1 MFLGLGQ
8 AVYFSLKTQPSD
20 VLLVIALPIA
30 IAGMWLSRHYV
41 IPFFCCLMLVFAL
54 AGGGIVQAHLYKL
67 QGPVLKKTLYSEN
80 LQGKILS
87 LEPRNGRTRLVIAPE
102 GIAGLSQ
109 DKLPR
114 KVRLSIR
121 GDIDAQPGDFFS
133 GKAKIFPLSVPE
145 TPGDPDFARNL
156 YFDGMGATGFV
167 LGRSYRI
174 DRDQAPQTGF
184 FQAIEKIR
192 LAIMAR
198 INSGLEPVKAGL
210 ANAILV
216 GERGGVAPDLAENL
230 RKSGLAHLLAISG
243 LHMGLL
249 CGVVFFTVRFGLAL
263 LPSVALRYPI
273 KKWAAMAGF
282 VIGGFYLLLSGA
294 TVPTQRA
301 FVMTAIVLFAVL
313 VDRRAI
319 SLRLVAIAAVI
330 VMVLRPD
337 AILGASFQL
346 SFAAVTA
353 LVAFYQGRGGLL
365 VSPQRDLPV
374 WQRIGRYLFALFIT
388 GIMVTAVTAPIIG
401 FHFGRISLLGVVSN
415 LVAIPLMAFWIMP
428 GIVAVL
434 VLLPFG
440 LEGIALGFLA
450 PGLDL
455 LIALAHLVG
464 RQDWGLWHIAQPS
477 ALAVIFIMMALLW
490 LVIWRQHVLWLFAI
504 LPAVGGAIAFFFAQ
518 SPDFLVGG
526 DQKDWAFYRNQEDD
540 LVFNDRISRFHRDI
554 WNARFGTG
562 FAPDKRADTRCDQQR
577 CWFKKNG
584 KAIVISEKIDNPFY
598 LCRHADVIVILKQ
611 DFPVSACKGSGKS
624 PLIVDDDVLWW
635 QGGVAVFLGDH
646 QGPAHYVTVRQT
658 SGKWPWI
665 IIGGR

>member
-8 AVYFSLKTQPSD
+8 AVYFSLKAQPSD
-20 VLLVIALPIA
+20 VLLAVALLITLV
-30 IAGMWLSRHYV
+30 GMWVSRHHV
-41 IPFFCCLMLVFAL
+41 IPFFCCLMLFFAL
-54 AGGGIVQAHLYKL
+54 AGGGIVQVHLYIL
-67 QGPVLKKTLYSEN
+67 QGPVLKKTLYTDN

-87 LEPRNGRTRLVIAPE
+87 LEPRNGRTRLMVAPD
-102 GIAGLSQ
+102 GIAGLSRDQ
-109 DKLPR
+109 WPQ
-114 KVRLSIR
+114 KVRLSLS
-121 GDIDAQPGDFFS
+121 GDIEARPGDYFA

-156 YFDGMGATGFV
+156 YFDGIGATGFA

-174 DRDQAPQTGF
+174 DRDLTAETGF
-184 FQAIEKIR
+184 FERIEKIR
-192 LAIMAR
+192 LAIMEW
-198 INSGLEPVKAGL
+198 INNGLEPARAGL

-216 GERGGVAPDLAENL
+216 GERGGVAPALAEDL

-263 LPSVALRYPI
+263 FPSVALRYPI
-273 KKWAAMAGF
+273 KKWAAIAGF
-282 VIGGFYLLLSGA
+282 IVGAFYLLLSGA

-353 LVAFYQGRGGLL
+353 LVAFYQGKGGRL
-365 VSPQRDLPV
+365 VSPQRDLPI

-434 VLLPFG
+434 VLLPLG

-450 PGLDL
+450 PGLDV

-464 RQDWGLWHIAQPS
+464 RQDWGVWHIAQPS
-477 ALAVIFIMMALLW
+477 ALAVILSLLTLLW
-490 LVIWRQHVLWLFAI
+490 LVIWRQRVLWVFAI
-504 LPAVGGAIAFFFAQ
+504 VPAVGAGIASLSAQ
-518 SPDFLVGG
+518 SPDLLVGG
-526 DQKDWAFYRNQEDD
+526 DQKDWAFYRNQDDD
-540 LVFNDRISRFHRDI
+540 LVFNDRVSGFHRDI

-562 FAPDKRADTRCDQQR
+562 FVPEKREEMYCVQQR

-584 KAIVISEKIDNPFY
+584 KSIVISDKIDDPFY
-598 LCRHADVIVILKQ
+598 LCRHADVIVVLKQ
-611 DFPVSACKGSGKS
+611 DFPVSACRGVKRM
-624 PLIVDDDVLWW
+624 PLIIDDDVLWW
-635 QGGVAVFLGDH
+635 QGGVTVFLGD
-646 QGPAHYVTVRQT
+646 QQVASRYVTVRQT
-658 SGKWPWI
+658 SGNWPWI

>member
-20 VLLVIALPIA
+20 ILLAFALLIAL
-30 IAGMWLSRHYV
+30 AGMWLSRHYV
-41 IPFFCCLMLVFAL
+41 IPFFCWLMLVFAVL
-54 AGGGIVQAHLYKL
+54 GGGIVQAHLYML
-67 QGPVLKKTLYSEN
+67 QGPVLKKTLYTEN

-87 LEPRNGRTRLVIAPE
+87 LEPRNGRTRLVITPDD
-102 GIAGLSQ
+102 IAGLSRDQ
-109 DKLPR
+109 LPQ
-114 KVRLSIR
+114 KVRLSLS
-121 GDIDAQPGDFFS
+121 GDIAVRPGDYFS

-156 YFDGMGATGFV
+156 YFDGIGGTGFA

-174 DRDQAPQTGF
+174 DRDQTADTGF
-184 FQAIEKIR
+184 FEAIERIR

-198 INSGLEPVKAGL
+198 IDNGLEPAKAGL

-216 GERGGVAPDLAENL
+216 GERGGVAPELAEDL

-263 LPSVALRYPI
+263 FPSVALRYPI
-273 KKWAAMAGF
+273 KKWAAIAGF
-282 VIGGFYLLLSGA
+282 IIGTFYLLLSGA

-346 SFAAVTA
+346 SFAAVTV
-353 LVAFYQGRGGLL
+353 LVAFYQGKGGRL

-401 FHFGRISLLGVVSN
+401 FHFGRISLLGVLSN

-450 PGLDL
+450 PGLDM
-455 LIALAHLVG
+455 LIALAHLVA
-464 RQDWGLWHIAQPS
+464 RQDWGLWHIAQPP
-477 ALAVIFIMMALLW
+477 ALAVILAMLALLW
-490 LVIWRQHVLWLFAI
+490 LIIWRQRVLWLCAI
-504 LPAVGGAIAFFFAQ
+504 VPAVGAAIAIIGVQ
-518 SPDFLVGG
+518 SPDLLVGG
-526 DQKDWAFYRNQEDD
+526 DQKDWALYQEQGDH
-540 LVFNDRISRFHRDI
+540 LVFNNRVSRFHRDI

-562 FAPDKRADTRCDQQR
+562 FAPEKNAAKHCDQER

-584 KAIVISEKIDNPFY
+584 KTIVISDKIDDPFY

-611 DFPVSACKGSGKS
+611 DFPVSACNGSDRS
-624 PLIVDDDVLWW
+624 PLVIDDDVLWW
-635 QGGVAVFLGDH
+635 QGGVAVFLGD
-646 QGPAHYVTVRQT
+646 QQSPSRYETVRQT
-658 SGKWPWI
+658 SGNWSWI